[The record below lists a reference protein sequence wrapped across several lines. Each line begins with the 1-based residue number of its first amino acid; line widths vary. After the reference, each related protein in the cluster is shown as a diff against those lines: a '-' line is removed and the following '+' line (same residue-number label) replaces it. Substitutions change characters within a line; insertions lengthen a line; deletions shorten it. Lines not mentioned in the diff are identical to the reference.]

1 MTYAILLEPTS
12 LPASKV
18 TTYKLGGTLQQAYN
32 PATAE
37 QLLALLKTLHPQQSA
52 PPLVLGW
59 GSNTL
64 VGEADLTTPCLV
76 LRQLSGMTP
85 LLNSPTTPEGVPL
98 QWRILA
104 GTHLAQLANE
114 TVKHGLSGG
123 EFFIGIPG
131 TLGGALVMNAGAMG
145 QETAPLVRQVRV
157 FDWHTGEEGW
167 LPAEVLGFA
176 YRHSTL
182 DPARYVILEADLV
195 FAPGDIAEAK
205 ARMQANVAFRK
216 AHHPTEPNGG
226 SVFRNPTAISATG
239 QPAKPAG
246 QLVDELGG
254 KGVWR
259 VGDALISPKHGNF
272 MINTGNA
279 TASHVLGLMQ
289 LVQTRVYE
297 ATGHRLHPENKLLG
311 YHANASHASYLRPEE
326 VALYQL
332 LVEAK
337 PRES

>member
-1 MTYAILLEPTS
+1 MTPTLLLEPTI

-18 TTYKLGGTLQQAYN
+18 TTYKVGGTLLQAYS
-32 PATAE
+32 PTTVE
-37 QLLALLKTLHPQQSA
+37 QLLTVLRELHPQQPA

-64 VGEADLTTPCLV
+64 VGQVNLNTPCLV
-76 LRQLSGMTP
+76 LRQLSGMSP
-85 LLNSPTTPEGVPL
+85 LPNSPTTAEGVPL

-104 GTHLAQLANE
+104 GTHLAQVANE

-145 QETAPLVRQVRV
+145 QETAPLLLRVRV
-157 FDWHTGEEGW
+157 FDWLTGEDHW
-167 LPAEVLGFA
+167 LAADRLSFD
-176 YRHSTL
+176 YRYSNL
-182 DPARYVILEADLV
+182 DPARTLILEADLA
-195 FAPGDIAEAK
+195 FTAGHSGQAK

-226 SVFRNPTAISATG
+226 SVFRNPTVASPMG
-239 QPAKPAG
+239 QPAIPAG

-272 MINTGNA
+272 IINMGNA
-279 TASHVLGLMQ
+279 TASDVLGLMQ
-289 LVQTRVYE
+289 LVQTKVFE
-297 ATGHRLHPENKLLG
+297 ATGHKLHPENKLLG
-311 YHANASHASYLRPEE
+311 FDSKGQHATYLTDNE
-326 VALYQL
+326 VTLYSKL
-332 LVEAK
+332 IDLAE
-337 PRES
+337 

>member
-1 MTYAILLEPTS
+1 MTSSVALPPTQV
-12 LPASKV
+12 PASKV
-18 TTYKLGGTLQQAYN
+18 TTYKLGGTLQQAYT
-32 PATAE
+32 PATVE
-37 QLLALLKTLHPQQSA
+37 QLLVVLCQLHPQQPT

-76 LRQLSGMTP
+76 LRQLSGMAP
-85 LLNSPTTPEGVPL
+85 LPNSPTTPEGVPL

-145 QETAPLVRQVRV
+145 QDTAPLVRQVHV
-157 FDWHTGEEGW
+157 FDWLTGEAYW
-167 LPAEVLGFA
+167 LPVEALTFD
-176 YRHSTL
+176 YRHSNL
-182 DPARYVILEADLV
+182 DPARYVILEADLA
-195 FAPGDIAEAK
+195 FTAGDIAEAK
-205 ARMQANVAFRK
+205 ARMQANVTFRK

-226 SVFRNPTAISATG
+226 SVFRNPTADSATG
-239 QPAKPAG
+239 QAAKPAG

-254 KGVWR
+254 KGLWR

-289 LVQTRVYE
+289 LVQTRVFE
-297 ATGHRLHPENKLLG
+297 ATGHMLHPENKLLG
-311 YHANASHASYLRPEE
+311 YHANGQHAPYLTLEE
-326 VALYQL
+326 VALYQEL
-332 LVEAK
+332 T
-337 PRES
+337 R